1 MRKPKITGA
10 AVTRKNANT
19 AGPMRGMTIQRR
31 TAANTTN
38 VSQMVG
44 SGNALRPI
52 ISIRSPNPIRADGHA
67 IRSKNSYRENPLEDD
82 GKSSSLLMKNIII
95 VIIISKI

>member
-31 TAANTTN
+31 TAANITN
-38 VSQMVG
+38 ASQMVG
-44 SGNALRPI
+44 SGNGLRPS
-52 ISIRSPNPIRADGHA
+52 ISIRSPNPISADGHT
-67 IRSKNSYRENPLEDD
+67 IRSKNNYRENPLEDD
-82 GKSSSLLMKNIII
+82 CRSSSLLIDNII